1 MTRPPEFR
9 ELVGDDLP
17 DEERDRLLRVHEL
30 LVQAGPP
37 PELAP
42 ALATTPVAE
51 SRVRLLPRRRA
62 RAVLLLAAALAA
74 VMFGAGY
81 FVGGRHEKSS
91 AFKTA
96 RVVKLHGTART
107 PSALAVVRV
116 GPRDTDGNLP
126 MLVTVQGLPKLP
138 ATDYYLL
145 ALTKHGKPIVTCGT
159 FRMGGGSATTTV
171 RFAVAYRISDFDG
184 WTVVEYRHGRHV
196 EPVVLTS

>member
-1 MTRPPEFR
+1 MTRPPGFR

-91 AFKTA
+91 AWRASSHAA
-96 RVVKLHGTART
+96 RSPSAPT
-107 PSALAVVRV
+107 PSST
-116 GPRDTDGNLP
+116 GPSTR
-126 MLVTVQGLPKLP
+126 
-138 ATDYYLL
+138 
-145 ALTKHGKPIVTCGT
+145 
-159 FRMGGGSATTTV
+159 
-171 RFAVAYRISDFDG
+171 
-184 WTVVEYRHGRHV
+184 GR
-196 EPVVLTS
+196 